1 MREIFLAPSDS
12 TDTSLVL
19 RAEDGEEFFLEVTDE
34 LRELLAPASSTSAA
48 DSPEPADAPAD
59 GAAVQDAHQSDAGSE
74 VDAAETQ
81 EPAQVHSTG
90 LHTVMPSSHKS
101 QEAEASSAS
110 SQPISLRPNEIQAR
124 IRAGASAAE
133 IAEELGVPESRIEPF
148 AHPVLLER
156 ARIADV
162 AKQAHPIREDGP
174 AKLTLWEILATAF
187 AARGHS
193 LSESTWDAYRHQGE
207 PWILRITWK
216 AGLSSNEAE
225 WTFKQTM
232 TSPATV
238 EARNS
243 VAADLTDPDFV
254 QPVRSLTS
262 VGRGERYD
270 EAIDGREQH
279 AEQRDDIESARA
291 GDPSVT
297 DLSVYSGSASD
308 AESEDHYAEP
318 SVLPSP
324 RGGEEPAADAE
335 DDASRGTS
343 EKNAPASAAEPDAAQ
358 DKDSAV
364 DEDFLQNPDPEP
376 KPTKRRR
383 KAVTPHWEDVL
394 LGVRANTKRPRE

>member
-34 LRELLAPASSTSAA
+34 LRELLAPADSA
-48 DSPEPADAPAD
+48 EPASEDE
-59 GAAVQDAHQSDAGSE
+59 GAEQDAESTDEEAIDSS
-74 VDAAETQ
+74 
-81 EPAQVHSTG
+81 PASAQQDHSTG
-90 LHTVMPSSHKS
+90 LRTVMPASGGSPSSP
-101 QEAEASSAS
+101 Q
-110 SQPISLRPNEIQAR
+110 SQPAPQAQEIRLRPNEIQAR

-133 IAEELGVPESRIEPF
+133 IAEELEVPESRIEPF

-193 LSESTWDAYRHQGE
+193 LSEATWDAYRHQGE

-216 AGLSSNEAE
+216 TGLSANEAE

-232 TSPATV
+232 SSPATV

-270 EAIDGREQH
+270 EAIDGREY
-279 AEQRDDIESARA
+279 AEGREVNEAARA
-291 GDPSVT
+291 GTPGVT
-297 DLSVYSGSASD
+297 ELSSYTGGDD
-308 AESEDHYAEP
+308 ANNEADAGAYAEP

-324 RGGEEPAADAE
+324 HGGEHPAESAADA
-335 DDASRGTS
+335 DTASSNEEATQQTD
-343 EKNAPASAAEPDAAQ
+343 EKDTG
-358 DKDSAV
+358 V

-394 LGVRANTKRPRE
+394 LGVRSSTKRPRE